1 MQIEEKGKELIIR
14 INKESISPAILL
26 QLLKQLKIEEV
37 ASKINLSE
45 EEIWKLSEEI
55 KEDWFERK
63 GKKILKEKGIL

>member
-45 EEIWKLSEEI
+45 EEIWKLSEEV
-55 KEDWFERK
+55 KKDWFERE

>member
-1 MQIEEKGKELIIR
+1 

-45 EEIWKLSEEI
+45 EEIWKLSEEV
-55 KEDWFERK
+55 KKDWFERE

>member
-45 EEIWKLSEEI
+45 EEIWKLSE
-55 KEDWFERK
+55 KVKKDWFERE